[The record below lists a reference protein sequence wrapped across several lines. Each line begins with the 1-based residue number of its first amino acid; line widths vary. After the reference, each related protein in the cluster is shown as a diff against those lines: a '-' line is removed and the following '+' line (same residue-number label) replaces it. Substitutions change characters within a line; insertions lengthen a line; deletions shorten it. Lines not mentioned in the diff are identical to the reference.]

1 MNEPQPGYTVPP
13 ANSNV
18 KDAVGG
24 GAIVALL
31 IAVIYLFVQVHDL
44 KTDAVKRSEAVEAKM
59 EALKENTA
67 VVASSSRQHMDS
79 MHDELDAKAQRAF
92 MASSLAKSEA
102 LARIEQSKKQL
113 EAEQQASTAKV
124 TGEISAV
131 KEAATTAN
139 AKIADVTGDVS
150 NVKTQVAST
159 RSELEKTIGEL
170 KKVTGDLGV
179 TSGYVATNGKEL
191 AALRRLGERDYT
203 EFTLSKSAKSGQRVG
218 GVMLTLK
225 KSDPKRNRFTLEV
238 FADDKKTEKKD
249 RTVNEPV
256 QFYVAKAHQPYEI
269 VVNEVKK
276 DVIVGYLAKPKDQ
289 IARN

>member
-1 MNEPQPGYTVPP
+1 MNEPQSGYTTP

-31 IAVIYLFVQVHDL
+31 IAVVYLFVQVHDL
-44 KTDAVKRSEAVEAKM
+44 KTDAVKRSEAVDAKM

-159 RSELEKTIGEL
+159 RSELEKTIGDL
-170 KKVTGDLGV
+170 KRVTGDLGV

-191 AALRRLGERDYT
+191 AALRRMGERDYT

-225 KSDPKRNRFTLEV
+225 KADPKRNRFTLEV

>member
-1 MNEPQPGYTVPP
+1 MNQPLPGYSAPP
-13 ANSNV
+13 PDSKV
-18 KDAVGG
+18 KTAVAG
-24 GAIVALL
+24 GALAALL
-31 IAVIYLFVQVHDL
+31 IAVIYLFVQVNGL
-44 KTDAVKRSEAVEAKM
+44 KNDAAKRSEAMDAKL
-59 EALKENTA
+59 EALKENSA
-67 VVASSSRQHMDS
+67 MLASNSRQHMDS
-79 MHDELDAKAQRAF
+79 LHDELDAKAQRAF
-92 MASSLAKSEA
+92 MASRQAKSEA

-113 EAEQQASTAKV
+113 QAEQQANTEKV
-124 TGEISAV
+124 TGELSAV
-131 KEAATTAN
+131 KNDAN
-139 AKIADVTGDVS
+139 AKIADVSGDVS

-159 RSELEKTIGEL
+159 RSELEKTIGDL

-203 EFTLSKSAKSGQRVG
+203 EFTLSKSAKAGQRVG
-218 GVMLTLK
+218 DVMLTLK
-225 KSDPKRNRFTLEV
+225 KADPKRNRFTLEV

-256 QFYVAKAHQPYEI
+256 QFYVAKARQPYEI

-289 IARN
+289 IAR

>member
-1 MNEPQPGYTVPP
+1 MNTLQPGYTAPDS
-13 ANSNV
+13 NSKV
-18 KDAVGG
+18 KEAVAG
-24 GAIVALL
+24 GAIAALL
-31 IAVIYLFVQVHDL
+31 IAVIYLFVEVHGL
-44 KTDAVKRSEAVEAKM
+44 KTDAIRRSEALDAKM

-79 MHDELDAKAQRAF
+79 LHDELDAKAQRAF

-113 EAEQQASTAKV
+113 EAEQQANTEKV

-131 KEAATTAN
+131 KDAATTAN
-139 AKIADVTGDVS
+139 AKIADVSGDVS

-159 RSELEKTIGEL
+159 RSELEKTIGDL

-191 AALRRLGERDYT
+191 AALRRMGERDYT
-203 EFTLSKSAKSGQRVG
+203 EFTLSKSAKNGQRVG
-218 GVMLTLK
+218 DVMLTLK
-225 KSDPKRNRFTLEV
+225 KADPKRNRFTLEV

-256 QFYVAKAHQPYEI
+256 QFYVAKARQPYEI

>member
-1 MNEPQPGYTVPP
+1 MLATN
-13 ANSNV
+13 
-18 KDAVGG
+18 
-24 GAIVALL
+24 
-31 IAVIYLFVQVHDL
+31 
-44 KTDAVKRSEAVEAKM
+44 
-59 EALKENTA
+59 
-67 VVASSSRQHMDS
+67 SRQHMDTL
-79 MHDELDAKAQRAF
+79 HDELDAKAQRAF

-102 LARIEQSKKQL
+102 LARIEQSKRQL
-113 EAEQQASTAKV
+113 QAEQQATTEKV

-131 KEAATTAN
+131 KDAATTAN
-139 AKIADVTGDVS
+139 AKIADVSGDVN

-159 RSELEKTIGEL
+159 RSELDKTIGEL

-203 EFTLSKSAKSGQRVG
+203 EFTLSKSAKTGQRVG
-218 GVMLTLK
+218 DVMLTLK

-256 QFYVAKAHQPYEI
+256 QFYVAKARQPYEI

-289 IARN
+289 VAR

>member
-1 MNEPQPGYTVPP
+1 MTDLTGPNAPP
-13 ANSNV
+13 PNY
-18 KDAVGG
+18 KMTTAVGG
-24 GAIVALL
+24 GAIAALL
-31 IAVIYLFVQVHDL
+31 IAVIYLFVQVSGL
-44 KTDAVKRSEAVEAKM
+44 KTDAAKRSEAIDAKM
-59 EALKENTA
+59 EALKENSAMLATN
-67 VVASSSRQHMDS
+67 SRQHMDTL
-79 MHDELDAKAQRAF
+79 HDELDAKAQRAF

-102 LARIEQSKKQL
+102 LARIEQSKRQL
-113 EAEQQASTAKV
+113 QAEQQATTEKV

-131 KEAATTAN
+131 KDAATTAN
-139 AKIADVTGDVS
+139 AKIADVSGDVN

-159 RSELEKTIGEL
+159 RSELDKTIGEL

-203 EFTLSKSAKSGQRVG
+203 EFTLSKSAKTGQRVG
-218 GVMLTLK
+218 DVMLTLK

-256 QFYVAKAHQPYEI
+256 QFYVAKARQPYEI

-289 IARN
+289 VAR